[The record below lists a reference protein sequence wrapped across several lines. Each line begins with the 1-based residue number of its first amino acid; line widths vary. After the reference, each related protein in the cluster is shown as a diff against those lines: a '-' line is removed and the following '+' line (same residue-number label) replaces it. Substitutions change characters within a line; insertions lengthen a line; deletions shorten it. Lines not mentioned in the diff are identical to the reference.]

1 MTETLT
7 ASRNVHGVTIRAY
20 RPSDHNACRRLWAEL
35 TRHRK
40 ALYGE
45 QIGEEFDAG
54 AGFEEYLTQLNLS
67 GMWVADQAEGG
78 VAGFIGLMLDGRVGE
93 VEPVVVTESMRGR
106 GIGPALLARVA
117 EEARRRGLQRLTV
130 SPSVR
135 DMSALRALHTAGF
148 GTVATVTLA
157 YDVPGSTSRGRSGVH
172 EGPSSSRES
181 TLDLFDLHFGV

>member
-7 ASRNVHGVTIRAY
+7 ATRSVQGVTIRSY
-20 RPSDHNACRRLWAEL
+20 RPADHNACRRLWAEL
-35 TRHRK
+35 VKHRK
-40 ALYGE
+40 DLYGE
-45 QIGEEFDAG
+45 PTTEEFDAG

-67 GMWVADQAEGG
+67 GIWVADQAEGG

-93 VEPVVVTESMRGR
+93 VDPVVVTEPLRGH
-106 GIGPALLARVA
+106 GIGRALLGRVA
-117 EEARRRGLQRLTV
+117 DEARKRGLRRLTV

-148 GTVATVTLA
+148 GTVATVTLS
-157 YDVPGSTSRGRSGVH
+157 YDVPGSARAKSGAA
-172 EGPSSSRES
+172 EGAAGSRES